1 MVSRPCWS
9 CEMAMHGILG
19 IYYEI
24 ENCGFEFT
32 LNAVNRWQGG
42 QRAMT
47 NSFDIVEAMSK
58 PLETTRGISSQK
70 THLQRHSVQSATQF
84 NMNVNEVITNRRCHT
99 RWALCRWQHDA
110 NWRSK
115 F

>member
-1 MVSRPCWS
+1 
-9 CEMAMHGILG
+9 MAMHGIRG

-32 LNAVNRWQGG
+32 LNAVNRWQVGG

-47 NSFDIVEAMSK
+47 SSFAIVAAMSK
-58 PLETTRGISSQK
+58 PLETTRGISSQ
-70 THLQRHSVQSATQF
+70 TRICSATQF
-84 NMNVNEVITNRRCHT
+84 NMNVNEVIINRCCHT
-99 RWALCRWQHDA
+99 RWHCVDGNTMPIGVQ
-110 NWRSK
+110 K